1 MNELTENI
9 ENLSN
14 INNLKEIVELQN
26 LTIKKLKSQIDV
38 YKMQIKE
45 QSDKISSCDHLIID
59 YNSLINN
66 YSKIEKEISFLKNE
80 NNNLKILL
88 NTKNK
93 SITEYESLF
102 LEVKSKFILFDKL
115 NSILQNKIK
124 YLELKLKSSNIIN
137 SEIDQK
143 LNEYNL
149 KIKKIKDEYSQNL
162 KNGLNS
168 ENGIDDI
175 KLELLKNIKK
185 DTDIDEFIKKNEKLE
200 EEKNYLKEIL
210 IQKENDM
217 KKIILNIKNENDIKE
232 KEIKKLL
239 KEKEELFKKI
249 NNKEVN
255 NLLIENSFKKKYEEL
270 KEIVDNIEKEK
281 NNIQNNKD
289 KNIDNYKNEITRLKN
304 EINKYFINDKENLK
318 KCEEIENKFKK
329 VIEEAKISDERYKK
343 EIRELNN
350 IILELKKEKEINIKK
365 NNELKE
371 KNKNLNETIL
381 NIRKNF
387 KNFEKEKINCS
398 CPYDNICTKCGYSC
412 NAEFI
417 LCDCC
422 CNCKFKNNFKYLKK

>member
-9 ENLSN
+9 ENISN

-115 NSILQNKIK
+115 NLILQNKIK

-200 EEKNYLKEIL
+200 EEKNI
-210 IQKENDM
+210 
-217 KKIILNIKNENDIKE
+217 
-232 KEIKKLL
+232 
-239 KEKEELFKKI
+239 
-249 NNKEVN
+249 
-255 NLLIENSFKKKYEEL
+255 
-270 KEIVDNIEKEK
+270 
-281 NNIQNNKD
+281 
-289 KNIDNYKNEITRLKN
+289 
-304 EINKYFINDKENLK
+304 
-318 KCEEIENKFKK
+318 
-329 VIEEAKISDERYKK
+329 
-343 EIRELNN
+343 
-350 IILELKKEKEINIKK
+350 
-365 NNELKE
+365 
-371 KNKNLNETIL
+371 
-381 NIRKNF
+381 
-387 KNFEKEKINCS
+387 
-398 CPYDNICTKCGYSC
+398 
-412 NAEFI
+412 
-417 LCDCC
+417 
-422 CNCKFKNNFKYLKK
+422 